1 MYGRQVWLGAVCT
14 LCLFPLQLFDDLQER
29 ERNLASLESY
39 ATLLAKRLMEHAPPL
54 LPSVDADH
62 DINQ

>member
-1 MYGRQVWLGAVCT
+1 MCEPLYFLS
-14 LCLFPLQLFDDLQER
+14 LQLFDDLQER

-54 LPSVDADH
+54 LPSVDIDH
-62 DINQ
+62 DVNQ